1 MHPHLLRHTY
11 ITQLFE
17 AGLDIKQVQYLAGHS
32 KPEMT
37 MRVYTHYRQ
46 KQRAGET
53 REKVHAALNYLSE
66 EAME

>member
-1 MHPHLLRHTY
+1 
-11 ITQLFE
+11 
-17 AGLDIKQVQYLAGHS
+17 
-32 KPEMT
+32 